1 MTAMNNI
8 PLRDLTPFIAV
19 DGGDA
24 VGKTT
29 VCEFIHALLKDLD
42 RESVVTMGHA
52 HGEFGGLVRSTIL
65 HPWTSESS
73 HTSQLLLFLANRRH
87 ILEEVVWPAMDKGT
101 IPVVDRWHLTSYA
114 YQPNAVAKRELMF
127 GSVPQLP
134 TLNIVL
140 LASKKVSEERRAL
153 RNRSTDHLEVRAI
166 DKVDQLNALFR
177 EGAEDGVFAKH
188 TVIIDADL
196 PLAQVLDNVKHEVIN
211 HLRHVKYFNE
221 HNYGIVD
228 NREYK

>member
-8 PLRDLTPFIAV
+8 PLRVLTPFIAV

-29 VCEFIHALLKDLD
+29 VCEYIRGVLESCGRD
-42 RESVVTMGHA
+42 SVVTMGHA

-87 ILEEVVWPAMDKGT
+87 ILEEVVWPALDEGT

-114 YQPNAVAKRELMF
+114 YQPNAVAKLDLMF

-140 LASKKVSEERRAL
+140 LASKKVSEERRAN

-166 DKVDQLNALFR
+166 DKADQLNALFR
-177 EGAEDGVFAKH
+177 EGAQDGVFAKH